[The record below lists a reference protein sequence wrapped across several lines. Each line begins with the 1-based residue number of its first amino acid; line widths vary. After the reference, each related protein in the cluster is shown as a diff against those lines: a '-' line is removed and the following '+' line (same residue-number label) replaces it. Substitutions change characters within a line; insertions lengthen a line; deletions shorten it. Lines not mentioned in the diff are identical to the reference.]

1 MGRVLALRCLRV
13 GFAVALVLVAVQAC
27 GREPAPGAGAD
38 GAQRAYSV
46 QLHLHGPF
54 SEGLGSIDSH
64 SHEAREVGCDVLW
77 WSEHDFRLTTYQHVA
92 HFGFEGPSE
101 PLARGED
108 WQPYLRKTRSGEKG
122 LQPLVEPPGAT
133 RAYVAAPV
141 LEGERSLRLALSG
154 RGAQFETQLLVLG
167 DERTLTRRA
176 LASGVMLRLGLF
188 PEELGPDARAL
199 VEVQLSEHAPR
210 ASLGLVPYFVRYLLG
225 ASEPAPWRE
234 GQFLFVPVPLEP
246 GRWNELELALTADVV
261 RAFPEFPGEDNAL
274 YRLAFGLQARRGAR
288 AQACFDRLAIV
299 QARRGPELLAEQAR
313 LLGEVGQLYPELVQL
328 QGLEVSFGAR
338 HLNVFCEE
346 PFLPDYDRLVAEVA
360 AGAPLSE
367 LDEKAFRAAVNRHVI
382 DEVHR
387 RGGLVSYN
395 HPFGATFEDN
405 EKPRTNEEQLE
416 VLLRNRAEGADLLEV
431 GYRDRGGASLADH
444 LWLWDQLALA
454 GLRLV
459 GVGVSDSHGGP
470 DNRWRDAPNNFV
482 SWIWAGGPTKGE
494 LLVGLGA
501 GRVFF
506 GDLVRFDG
514 TLDLVD
520 ASGARM
526 GATLTTDAA
535 EVVVTL
541 EATGTTPGQSVRV
554 IESGQ
559 PGASYPVTASEFRQ
573 EHRLRLP
580 AGGGFVRFELHDASG
595 AIALSNPLHYLRP

>member
-1 MGRVLALRCLRV
+1 MGRAIALRCLRV
-13 GFAVALVLVAVQAC
+13 ACVVALALAAVQAC
-27 GREPAPGAGAD
+27 GRGDEAGEA
-38 GAQRAYSV
+38 RAFSV

-64 SHEAREVGCDVLW
+64 SYEARDVGCDVLW

-92 HFGFEGPSE
+92 RFGFEGQSE
-101 PLARGED
+101 PLARGEA
-108 WQPYLRKTRSGEKG
+108 WQPYLRKTRQAEKG
-122 LQPLVEPPGAT
+122 LQPLVEPPGARREFVT
-133 RAYVAAPV
+133 SPV
-141 LEGERSLRLALSG
+141 LEGERSLRLTLTG
-154 RGAQFETQLLVLG
+154 RGNPFDTQLLAFG
-167 DERTLTRRA
+167 DERTLARRA
-176 LASGVMLRLGLF
+176 LATGVTLRLGLF

-210 ASLGLVPYFVRYLLG
+210 GELGLVPYFVRYLLG
-225 ASEPAPWRE
+225 ASESAPWRE
-234 GQFLFVPVPLEP
+234 GQFLLVPVPLEP
-246 GRWNELELALTADVV
+246 GRWNELELALTDDVV

-288 AQACFDRLAIV
+288 AQACFDRLEIV
-299 QARRGPELLAEQAR
+299 QARSGPELVADQAR
-313 LLGEVGQLYPELVQL
+313 LLDTVGALYPGLVQL

-346 PFLPDYDRLVAEVA
+346 PFLPDYERLAAEVA
-360 AGAPLSE
+360 RAAPEQE
-367 LDEKAFRAAVNRHVI
+367 LDERAFRAAVNRTVVE
-382 DEVHR
+382 EVHR

-416 VLLRNRAEGADLLEV
+416 ILLRNRAEGADLLEV
-431 GYRDRGGASLADH
+431 GYRDRGGAQLADH

-470 DNRWRDAPNNFV
+470 DNRWRGTPNNFV
-482 SWIWAGGPTKGE
+482 SWIWAASPSKGD
-494 LLVGLGA
+494 LLAGLRA

-506 GDLVRFDG
+506 GDLERFDG

-520 ASGARM
+520 AGGARM
-526 GATLTTDAA
+526 GATVTTTAGEA
-535 EVVVTL
+535 LVTL
-541 EATGTTPGQSVRV
+541 EARGVVAGQRVLV
-554 IESGQ
+554 IESGR
-559 PGASYPVTASEFRQ
+559 PGPTYAVEASEFRQ
-573 EHRLRLP
+573 EHRLSLP

-595 AIALSNPLHYLRP
+595 AIALSNPIHFLRP